1 MKTILALLG
10 GICLSMQVIAQPL
23 LETQWRLLTDQPSSA
38 NVASLQLGP
47 NQRLSGSDGCNRLLG
62 KYALDGE
69 RLSFSNVA
77 GTRMACPAMQ
87 GREAAFGAALMRV
100 NGWRIRGG
108 VLELT
113 ADGAPVLRF
122 KADAASGT
130 SQDCAAP
137 TTQAD
142 MNRCAHEDFLA
153 ATAEYSAAYKAVSDA
168 LPTLRRN
175 LFRSAQTAW
184 VRYRTAFCNF
194 ESSGAQGGSVQ
205 PMVKSQCDARM
216 TRERTAELRALN
228 DCKEGD
234 VTCVRPKQ

>member
-1 MKTILALLG
+1 MKTILALSV
-10 GICLSMQVIAQPL
+10 GICLSAQAAGQPL
-23 LETQWRLLTDQPSSA
+23 LETQWRLLTDQPLPTA
-38 NVASLQLGP
+38 NVPSLQLGA
-47 NQRLSGSDGCNRLLG
+47 NQRVSGSDGCNRLLG

-69 RLSFSNVA
+69 RLSFSDIA

-100 NGWRIRGG
+100 NGWRVQGG

-122 KADAASGT
+122 KADAP
-130 SQDCAAP
+130 DCDAL

-142 MNRCAHEDFLA
+142 MNRCAQEDFFT
-153 ATAEYSAAYKAVSDA
+153 ATADYSATYKAVADD

-184 VRYRTAFCNF
+184 IRYRTALCNF
-194 ESSGAQGGSVQ
+194 ESSGAQGGSMQ

-216 TRERTAELRALN
+216 TRERTAELRALI

-234 VTCVRPKQ
+234 VICVRPKQ

>member
-1 MKTILALLG
+1 MKTILALCV
-10 GICLSMQVIAQPL
+10 GICLSSEAAGQPL
-23 LETQWRLLTDQPSSA
+23 LETQWRLLTDQPLPTV
-38 NVASLQLGP
+38 NVPSLQLGA

-100 NGWRIRGG
+100 NGWRMQGG
-108 VLELT
+108 VLELM

-122 KADAASGT
+122 QADAP
-130 SQDCAAP
+130 DCTAP
-137 TTQAD
+137 SKQAD
-142 MNRCAHEDFLA
+142 MNRFAHEDFLA
-153 ATAEYSAAYKAVSDA
+153 ATAEYSAAYKAVADA
-168 LPTLRRN
+168 LTQQRRN

-184 VRYRTAFCNF
+184 VRYRTAVCNF
-194 ESSGAQGGSVQ
+194 ESSGVQGGSVQ
-205 PMVKSQCDARM
+205 PMVKWQCDARM
-216 TRERTAELRALN
+216 TRERTAELRALI

-234 VTCVRPKQ
+234 VTCVRPRQ